1 MRIINT
7 KHLTA
12 VLADDDFYDTM
23 VMKITIIKIARMIKV
38 RFGTVKVFFHET
50 YHFLHI
56 IFFQNFKCDIIDDI
70 N

>member
-1 MRIINT
+1 MRIINIQR
-7 KHLTA
+7 LTA

-50 YHFLHI
+50 YHFLTHY
-56 IFFQNFKCDIIDDI
+56 FLSKFQV
-70 N
+70 